1 MNRGT
6 LKIETSH
13 TQGVQV
19 SLILSDDGT
28 VWMSVEEIAHTFNIL
43 ATSVVRQIKKILAAG
58 ELYEKEVRREQTT
71 TLPDGRLCIAEYYN
85 LDMIIALCFSIR
97 SYPCVVFRRWIP
109 AADCPDAKIKTD
121 YTSYS
126 TNSSRRYNQ
135 LNAATAGENQNLP
148 LFFCPYMTI
157 WG

>member
-6 LKIETSH
+6 LKIEPSH
-13 TQGVQV
+13 TNGVQV

-43 ATSVVRQIKKILAAG
+43 AASVVRQIKKILAAG

-85 LDMIIALCFSIR
+85 LDMNIALCFSIK
-97 SYPCVVFRRWIP
+97 SYPCVVFRRWIRQRLVQTLKSKSATP
-109 AADCPDAKIKTD
+109 LILQIRADGII
-121 YTSYS
+121 
-126 TNSSRRYNQ
+126 N
-135 LNAATAGENQNLP
+135 
-148 LFFCPYMTI
+148 
-157 WG
+157 

>member
-43 ATSVVRQIKKILAAG
+43 AASVVRQIKNILAAG

-71 TLPDGRLCIAEYYN
+71 TLPDGRLCITEYYN

-97 SYPCVVFRRWIP
+97 SYPCVVFRRWIRQRIVQTLKSKP
-109 AADCPDAKIKTD
+109 TTPLILQIRADGIINGTQQRREKIKI
-121 YTSYS
+121 
-126 TNSSRRYNQ
+126 SRRF
-135 LNAATAGENQNLP
+135 LSL
-148 LFFCPYMTI
+148 